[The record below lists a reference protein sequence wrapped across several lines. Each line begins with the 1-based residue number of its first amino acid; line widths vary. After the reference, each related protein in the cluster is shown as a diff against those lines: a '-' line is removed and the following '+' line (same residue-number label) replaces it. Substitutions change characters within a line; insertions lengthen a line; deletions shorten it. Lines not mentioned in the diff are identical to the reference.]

1 MSTLRTEFQKELS
14 RRSKEVLI
22 KEAII
27 AIVAEQAIE
36 QQQLQQA
43 APVAP
48 ANPANPPVSP
58 DAPPPGEPAPA
69 EGTAEVTVDTVIDKL
84 NVIRGGSSFSD
95 PEVYGQL
102 TTFWNSIPQD
112 QRAALDGQLNSI
124 GKIVSIAEP
133 QEAQAATPGGGTP
146 PNAPPAQAPG
156 GVPAA
161 SGQAPIA
168 PSQPSF

>member
-1 MSTLRTEFQKELS
+1 MSSLRTEFQKELS

-36 QQQLQQA
+36 QQQQLQQA
-43 APVAP
+43 APVA
-48 ANPANPPVSP
+48 PANPPVSP

-69 EGTAEVTVDTVIDKL
+69 DGTSEVTVDMVIDKL

-112 QRAALDGQLNSI
+112 QRATLDGQLNSI

-133 QEAQAATPGGGTP
+133 KEAQAATPAGGTP
-146 PNAPPAQAPG
+146 PNAPPTQAPG

-161 SGQAPIA
+161 GGQAPIA

>member
-1 MSTLRTEFQKELS
+1 MNSLRTEFQKELS

-27 AIVAEQAIE
+27 AIVAEQAID
-36 QQQLQQA
+36 QQQALQQA
-43 APVAP
+43 APIAP
-48 ANPANPPVSP
+48 PNPPVSP
-58 DAPPPGEPAPA
+58 DAPPPAQPPVDGAA
-69 EGTAEVTVDTVIDKL
+69 TGEVTVDTIIDKL

-102 TTFWNSIPQD
+102 TTFWNSIPEP
-112 QRAALDGQLNSI
+112 QRVTLDSQLNSI

-133 QEAQAATPGGGTP
+133 QEAGAAPAAGGTTP

-156 GVPAA
+156 GVPVGG
-161 SGQAPIA
+161 SAPIS
-168 PSQPSF
+168 PTQPGF